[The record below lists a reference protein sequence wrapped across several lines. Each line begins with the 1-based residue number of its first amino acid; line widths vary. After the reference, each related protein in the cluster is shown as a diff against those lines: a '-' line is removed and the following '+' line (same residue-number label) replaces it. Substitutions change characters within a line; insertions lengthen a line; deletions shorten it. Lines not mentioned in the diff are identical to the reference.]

1 MKKYDHTQ
9 LIAEWQ
15 RMGMPIT
22 EVLTGYP
29 QRWMHEV
36 FPTFAKDKQYRIK
49 CKPWIN
55 WEHVSEEFNY
65 LVVTNTGIPLLV
77 SGGIPIRRY
86 SEFSGDYW
94 LYDIESKVVSA
105 CGFASFTPGTCDWKD
120 ALVMRP
126 VVVGEEK

>member
-1 MKKYDHTQ
+1 MKKYDHTS
-9 LIAEWQ
+9 LIAEWE
-15 RMGMPIT
+15 RMGRP
-22 EVLTGYP
+22 EVERYSTTREQWELEEDP
-29 QRWMHEV
+29 DFKPV
-36 FPTFAKDKQYRIK
+36 FQYRIK

-120 ALVMRP
+120 SLVMRP
-126 VVVGEEK
+126 VVIGETK